1 MRRNWHRLH
10 RDAMRSTSV
19 RKSLVLAL
27 ISITLLTASG
37 GPVGAGGQQIQGEE
51 PATGPSLEAAPAEGA
66 LAEPA
71 PGPAAGTWTPTAAP
85 AAVPRSS
92 APWIEVVAP
101 NSRKLLAVVYRPEG
115 AGPFPVVVVLHGSS
129 GFEPN
134 YLSLAE
140 DLARGGFIVVVGCWF
155 SGSFGR
161 GATADVV
168 PCPDA
173 PEFGGANLD
182 TIGYALALVEAA
194 ATQPGVRGERIGIFG
209 HSRGAQAALLIA
221 STVGRVQ
228 AVVASAGAGSGGA
241 IDTPP
246 LSLVAGLQA
255 PVLLLHGTADRT
267 VDVQHAQS
275 YEQAARS
282 LGKTV
287 EAHYYEGTDHPLP
300 FLRATRQDVR
310 RGAIAF
316 FQQYLLH

>member
-1 MRRNWHRLH
+1 MRQNWDRL
-10 RDAMRSTSV
+10 RGDALPSTSV
-19 RKSLVLAL
+19 VRSALLAL
-27 ISITLLTASG
+27 ISVAFLAGWVAPVGVG
-37 GPVGAGGQQIQGEE
+37 GPQIQGEE
-51 PATGPSLEAAPAEGA
+51 PAAGPSLEGTPAEGA

-71 PGPAAGTWTPTAAP
+71 PGPAVGAWAPTVSP
-85 AAVPRSS
+85 AAAPRSS
-92 APWIEVVAP
+92 AQWIEVVAP
-101 NSRKLLAVVYRPEG
+101 NSRKLLAAVYRPQG
-115 AGPFPVVVVLHGSS
+115 AGPFPVVAVLHGSS
-129 GFEPN
+129 GFEPA

-161 GATADVV
+161 GATTDVV

-173 PEFGGANLD
+173 PAFGGANLD

-194 ATQPGVRGERIGIFG
+194 ATQPGARADRVGLFG
-209 HSRGAQAALLIA
+209 HSRGAQAALLIT

-246 LSLVAGLQA
+246 LTLVAGLQA

-267 VDVQHAQS
+267 VDVQHSRA
-275 YEQAARS
+275 YTEEARA

-287 EAHYYEGTDHPLP
+287 EAHYYEGADHPLP
-300 FLRATRQDVR
+300 FLRTTRQDVR
-310 RGAIAF
+310 QRAIGY
-316 FQQYLLH
+316 FQQYLLR